1 MYVYRQ
7 KKGDTERMYSSAWNM
22 AREGSKGQ
30 SKIKNFASLILVQE
44 PCIWAI
50 LHCFPHAHYQEPNDM

>member
-1 MYVYRQ
+1 M
-7 KKGDTERMYSSAWNM
+7 DSSAWNM

-50 LHCFPHAHYQEPNDM
+50 LHCFPHAHNQEPNDM